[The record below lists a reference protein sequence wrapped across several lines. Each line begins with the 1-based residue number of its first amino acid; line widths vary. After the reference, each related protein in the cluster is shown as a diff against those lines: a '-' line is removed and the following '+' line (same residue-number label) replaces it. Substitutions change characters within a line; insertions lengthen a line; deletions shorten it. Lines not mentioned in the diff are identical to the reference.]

1 MVSESGG
8 TDREQLHRR
17 FRVGGRMS
25 VALARIREEGGDI
38 IRSVTQREPAKVVS
52 LRTGITARHVY
63 NLRDGECQ
71 PRWLHFIA
79 LAPQYPELRAA
90 VARWLGLAEK
100 SDPRAGQALEQI
112 KRIVETIPEEG
123 DQA

>member
-1 MVSESGG
+1 V
-8 TDREQLHRR
+8 
-17 FRVGGRMS
+17 S
-25 VALARIREEGGDI
+25 VALARIREEGGDL
-38 IRSVTQREPAKVVS
+38 IRVIARREPAKVVA
-52 LRTGITARHVY
+52 LKTGTTPRHAY
-63 NLRDGECQ
+63 NLRYQECE
-71 PRWLHFIA
+71 PRWLTFIA
-79 LAPQYPELRAA
+79 LAQQYPELRAA